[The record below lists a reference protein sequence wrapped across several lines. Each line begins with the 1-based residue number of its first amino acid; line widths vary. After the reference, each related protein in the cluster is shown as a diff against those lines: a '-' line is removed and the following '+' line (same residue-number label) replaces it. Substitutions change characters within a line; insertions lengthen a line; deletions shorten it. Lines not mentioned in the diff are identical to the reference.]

1 MLLNIGGKFLNIDNN
16 KNFNKIVLISFVI
29 YCISYVFLGN
39 YIILIFI
46 LDSIYFMKKFHNNN
60 EKNIN
65 LDCDKENNRNLFYK
79 KEKKDINSKRIILDP
94 EFQKDNFV
102 PYTYDIK
109 DTILHISNNID

>member
-1 MLLNIGGKFLNIDNN
+1 MLLNIGSKFLNIDNN
-16 KNFNKIVLISFVI
+16 KNFNKIVLISFTI
-29 YCISYVFLGN
+29 YSIIYKYSGN

-46 LDSIYFMKKFHNNN
+46 LDSIYFMKRFHNYN
-60 EKNIN
+60 EKNMN
-65 LDCDKENNRNLFYK
+65 LDCSNEIDRSLLLK
-79 KEKKDINSKRIILDP
+79 KEKKDINSKKIMLDP